1 MVIKK
6 NKILLILFNL
16 IFCIVRAQKSNIY
29 IALIDAT
36 TPYSISC
43 SNLLDAFPETIKK
56 VKLNDKQSKEIYL
69 LTSVLKK
76 NDNKPYT
83 NIRYKGEIC
92 FNKKRFNFCGD
103 QASILINGQ
112 YYETSKDLFEYI
124 KKLRKK

>member
-1 MVIKK
+1 M
-6 NKILLILFNL
+6 
-16 IFCIVRAQKSNIY
+16 FCIVRAQKSNIY
-29 IALIDAT
+29 IAPIDAT

-83 NIRYKGEIC
+83 NIRYKGIIGETKSIK
-92 FNKKRFNFCGD
+92 NKRYAR
-103 QASILINGQ
+103 QLIAG
-112 YYETSKDLFEYI
+112 
-124 KKLRKK
+124 KKHQV